1 MLALALKYLK
11 LIKFIILIVYD
22 IQFNNEREDPQHS
35 RITPVHTCAAFL
47 YIVWSVPSILFVFM
61 FLYNCDIVV
70 VVQLLSSVW
79 FFETHRLQNGR
90 LHCPLLSPRVCSN
103 SWLLSQWCHPT
114 VSSSA
119 VPFCSCPQTFPA
131 SWPFP
136 KSGLFTPMV
145 KILELQL
152 QYQLFQWIFRTVFL

>member
-11 LIKFIILIVYD
+11 LIKFIIPIIYD
-22 IQFNNEREDPQHS
+22 IQFNNERENPQHW

-61 FLYNCDIVV
+61 FLYNCDVV

-79 FFETHRLQNGR
+79 FFETHRLQHGR
-90 LHCPLLSPRVCSN
+90 LHCPCYLPEFAQTHDYWVSDAIQPSHPLLPPSTPALKLSRHHG
-103 SWLLSQWCHPT
+103 LSQR
-114 VSSSA
+114 VG
-119 VPFCSCPQTFPA
+119 CSHQV
-131 SWPFP
+131 
-136 KSGLFTPMV
+136 V
-145 KILELQL
+145 KTLELQL